1 MWFVGLDGVFEMSEM
16 KPVAWCLMTNKGE
29 IINGVHE
36 EERLAAQYRHR
47 QADDT
52 MTPLYT
58 ADQLAEAVAAE
69 RERCAKVCGK
79 LGGAGKSGFE
89 ATAYDPENRGA
100 DCAEDMAE
108 RIAEAIRSAA
118 K

>member
-1 MWFVGLDGVFEMSEM
+1 MSEM
-16 KPVAWCLMTNKGE
+16 KPVAWCLMTDDGQ

-47 QADDT
+47 KADDI

-58 ADQLAEAVAAE
+58 AEQLAEAVAAE
-69 RERCAKVCGK
+69 RERCAKVCEDRGK
-79 LGGAGKSGFE
+79 TAPAGAGYVLVSV
-89 ATAYDPENRGA
+89 
-100 DCAEDMAE
+100 
-108 RIAEAIRSAA
+108 IHAIRSAV